1 MAVQIIC
8 DSGCDI
14 SKEDALSLNV
24 RIIPLKVSF
33 GDEEY
38 LDGVN
43 LAHSD
48 FYEKLIESD
57 DIPKTS
63 QITPFEYE
71 TVFNEYTEK
80 GDDVICFTLSGGLS
94 GCYQSA
100 NVAAADFD
108 NVHII
113 DTQSVSVGE
122 RMLIELAIRYRD
134 EGLLC
139 EEIVKKVEETKPRL
153 KVLALLDTLEYL
165 KRGGRISSA
174 AALAGE
180 LLSIKPVLTVEDG
193 KVVMVGRARGSKNGN
208 NILRTLVEQ
217 SGGIDFSLPHCVAY
231 GGLSDKLM
239 MKYLEDSKSM
249 YENEDPELR
258 IFTIGSAIGTHLGPG
273 AIAVVFFTK

>member
-134 EGLLC
+134 EGLSC
-139 EEIVKKVEETKPRL
+139 DEIVKKVEETKPRL

-239 MKYLEDSKSM
+239 MKYLEDSKAM

>member
-134 EGLLC
+134 EGLSC